1 MDWNICYSFLPVC
14 AGASL
19 SARRVW
25 IEIIA
30 STAAVVWLSVTL
42 CEESVDWNST
52 RPSTPRIV
60 SRHSLRGECGL
71 KFWWCASRMLC
82 DASLSARRVWIEIIV
97 LYTVSV
103 SSWSLSARRVWIE
116 IFVRS
121 SICISFL
128 VTLCE
133 ESVDWNSVLLS
144 NGIISYRHSLR
155 GECGLKSCSCT
166 RLACRYMSLSAR
178 RVWIEILSSFG
189 IFTFVL
195 VTLCEESVDWNSDR
209 WIHTSLSSVT
219 LCEESVDWN
228 APVPSRLPPLST
240 SLSARRVWIEMWK
253 GICKPTECN

>member
-1 MDWNICYSFLPVC
+1 
-14 AGASL
+14 
-19 SARRVW
+19 
-25 IEIIA
+25 
-30 STAAVVWLSVTL
+30 
-42 CEESVDWNST
+42 
-52 RPSTPRIV
+52 
-60 SRHSLRGECGL
+60 
-71 KFWWCASRMLC
+71 MLC

-178 RVWIEILSSFG
+178 RVWIEILLLSVFPASVSVTLCEESVDWNRNVWLKRWARPCHSLRG
-189 IFTFVL
+189 ECGLKSGLPKYLDRATWVTLCEESVDWNRPDCLCVPLWL
-195 VTLCEESVDWNSDR
+195 VTLCEESVDWNKK
-209 WIHTSLSSVT
+209 WLKILIHELFVT

-228 APVPSRLPPLST
+228 VERYL
-240 SLSARRVWIEMWK
+240 
-253 GICKPTECN
+253 